1 MHTRRV
7 LLLGAAAI
15 FGTYAASPAILRR
28 VGEDIGLCT
37 PPNQGNVDDGVYANT
52 PYQDA
57 NTAFSPLYSATDK
70 QFTLVGESDHTDAR
84 IPNFFYSKANIQN
97 MVTSGV
103 KHVCIEWNAAE
114 QSALDDVQNGTV
126 TPEEFAD
133 TWRTNW
139 GTRDFQR
146 EQMFTLAKGVKELSA
161 RGIKV
166 HAIDVYGEHTSNTTA
181 TEQFHTSS
189 SIFHQEMCGAD
200 SPLTTRSQVAYAFMH
215 PISFIRSLS
224 DANEVQSERAN
235 DRERVNLIRQKCGD
249 EKAVIFMGSRHFS
262 GTARS
267 IRNHLVDECNHA
279 ELFGSLTSYTQRP
292 YTDPD
297 FFFFAEEGKAIQP
310 DNMRHAV
317 LQTQHNAPVPT

>member
-1 MHTRRV
+1 MSTRRA
-7 LLLGAAAI
+7 LLLGVAAV
-15 FGTYAASPAILRR
+15 FGAYAASPAILRR
-28 VGEDIGLCT
+28 VGDDIGLCT
-37 PPNQGNVDDGVYANT
+37 PPNQGNVNDGLYANT
-52 PYQDA
+52 PYQNADA
-57 NTAFSPLYSATDK
+57 AFSPLYSATDK

-84 IPNFFYSKANIQN
+84 IPSFFYSEANIQN
-97 MVTSGV
+97 MVVSGV

-146 EQMFTLAKGVKELSA
+146 EQMLTLAQGVRELAA

-166 HAIDVYGEHTSNTTA
+166 HAIDVYGEHTASNSA
-181 TEQFHTSS
+181 AEQFHTSS
-189 SIFHQEMCGAD
+189 SVFHQEMCSTD
-200 SPLTTRSQVAYAFMH
+200 SPVTTGSQIAYALTH
-215 PISFIRSLS
+215 PIDFLRMQR
-224 DANEVQSERAN
+224 DGDEVLSERRN
-235 DRERVNLIRQKCGD
+235 DRERVDLIRRKCGN
-249 EKAVIFMGSRHFS
+249 EKSVIFMGSAHFS

-279 ELFGSLTSYTQRP
+279 ELFGSLTSYQARR

-297 FFFFAEEGKAIQP
+297 FFFFVEEGKAIQP
-310 DNMRHAV
+310 DSMRQATHRV
-317 LQTQHNAPVPT
+317 QSTLSPT